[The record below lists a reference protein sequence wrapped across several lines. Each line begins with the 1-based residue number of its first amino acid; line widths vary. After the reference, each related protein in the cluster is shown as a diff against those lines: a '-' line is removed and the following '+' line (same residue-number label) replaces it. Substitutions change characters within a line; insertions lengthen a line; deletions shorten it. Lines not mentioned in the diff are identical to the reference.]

1 MAWLET
7 SRTRWHRLPPT
18 PGTRRPNRSSQF
30 FHIVA
35 GEILDRYTGG
45 AREPER
51 VNQALDPALAD
62 PIIDGLTG
70 HPADGRHRTRATG
83 KSDGRGDQIGP
94 GYPLSSHPRS
104 PGASRDAGSDRPL
117 STLNDIGRNPT
128 MVFSSLKAA
137 VHQR

>member
-1 MAWLET
+1 MARLET

-18 PGTRRPNRSSQF
+18 PGTRRLNRSGQL

-35 GEILDRYTGG
+35 GEVLDRDAGG

-51 VNQALDPALAD
+51 VNQALHAALAN
-62 PIIDGLTG
+62 PVIDGLTG

-94 GYPLSSHPRS
+94 GYPFSLTPRS
-104 PGASRDAGSDRPL
+104 PVASTAAGLPADCPL
-117 STLNDIGRNPT
+117 
-128 MVFSSLKAA
+128 
-137 VHQR
+137 